1 MRFVYADSLDV
12 VDPGY
17 DFLTD
22 RNAPGRKPYWDD
34 LYPHELLGYAP
45 YKGMLISRGIVG
57 GHAVAGKYS
66 EAQAMRLRRVGAREF
81 LRLKGA
87 DLDQLPI
94 FGDCGAFSYHKEK
107 LPPYSSEDTAAFY
120 EDGGFTHGCSVDHII
135 FEHDETVAGLNGG
148 SQDSRERFDITL
160 ANAETFLAATAAM
173 RNHFTPLG
181 VIQGWSPASMAEAA
195 RQLVA
200 MGYDYV
206 AVGGTVPLKTPQLRA
221 CVAAIRE
228 AIPPRTRMHVLGF
241 ARADEIASFTGYG
254 ITSFDTA
261 SPMIRS
267 FKDASKNYY
276 LPGGDGRLSYYTAIR
291 VPQALENN
299 KLMGL
304 VKQGAL
310 HQEELV
316 ALEKTA
322 LTTLR
327 RYDRDEAGLEETLDA
342 VLAYA
347 TPATLGAPLDRLP
360 GSKSV
365 KTLRERYYRTLA
377 DRPWTKCSCAIC
389 RTLSIDVMIFRA
401 SNRNKRRGMH
411 NMTVFDGL
419 VDGLEWK
426 GNDDVDPSLF
436 GDTCTPE
443 REALGS
449 LFCGAGI

>member
-22 RNAPGRKPYWDD
+22 RNAIGRKPYWDD

-57 GHAVAGKYS
+57 GHAVSGKYS

-81 LRLKGA
+81 LRLKGDGLA
-87 DLDQLPI
+87 QLPI
-94 FGDCGAFSYHKEK
+94 FGDCGAFSYHREK

-120 EDGGFTHGCSVDHII
+120 DDGGFTHGCSVDHII
-135 FEHDETVAGLNGG
+135 FEHDETVAGMDGG
-148 SQDSRERFDITL
+148 SQESRERFDITL
-160 ANAETFLAATAAM
+160 ANAETFLAATMPM
-173 RNHFTPLG
+173 RGHFTPLG

-195 RQLVA
+195 RKLVA
-200 MGYDYV
+200 MGYDYL

-221 CVAAIRE
+221 CVVAIRD
-228 AIPPRTRMHVLGF
+228 AIPAATRLHILGF
-241 ARADEIASFTGYG
+241 ARADEIASFTQYD

-276 LPGGDGRLSYYTAIR
+276 LPNGDGTLSYYTAIR

-310 HQEELV
+310 RQEELV
-316 ALEKTA
+316 VLETAALEA
-322 LTTLR
+322 LR
-327 RYDRDEAGLEETLDA
+327 RYDKEETEIEETLDA

-347 TPATLGAPLDRLP
+347 VPATLGAPLSRLP

-377 DRPWTKCSCAIC
+377 DRPWTQCGCGIC
-389 RTLSIDVMIFRA
+389 QALSIEVMIFRA

-419 VDGLEWK
+419 VDGLDLK
-426 GNDDVDPSLF
+426 GNDNVHPSLF
-436 GDTCTPE
+436 GDSRTPE
-443 REALGS
+443 RAAHGS
-449 LFCGAGI
+449 LFCGASI

>member
-1 MRFVYADSLDV
+1 MRFIYADSLDV

-22 RNAPGRKPYWDD
+22 RNAPDRKPYWDD
-34 LYPHELLGYAP
+34 LYPHEVLGYAP

-87 DLDQLPI
+87 ALDQLPI
-94 FGDCGAFSYHKEK
+94 FGDCGAFSYSKEQ
-107 LPPYSSEDTAAFY
+107 LPPYTSEDTASFY
-120 EDGGFTHGCSVDHII
+120 ADGGFTHGCSVDHII
-135 FEHDETVAGLNGG
+135 FEHDESVTGMEGG
-148 SQDSRERFDITL
+148 SAQSRERFDITL
-160 ANAETFLAATAAM
+160 ANAEDFLAATADM
-173 RNHFTPLG
+173 RGQFTPLG

-195 RQLVA
+195 RRLVA

-206 AVGGTVPLKTPQLRA
+206 AVGGTVPLKTPQLRS
-221 CVAAIRE
+221 CVAAVRE
-228 AIPPRTRMHVLGF
+228 AIPANVRLHVLGF
-241 ARADEIASFTGYG
+241 ARADEIASFTRYS

-276 LPGGDGRLSYYTAIR
+276 LPDGDGKLAYYTAIR

-310 HQEELV
+310 QQEELV
-316 ALEKTA
+316 RLEKAA
-322 LTTLR
+322 LGTLR
-327 RYDRDEAGLEETLDA
+327 RYDRGNAELEETLET

-347 TPATLGAPLDRLP
+347 APAMLGAPLDRLP
-360 GSKSV
+360 GSTSV
-365 KTLRERYYRTLA
+365 KALRERYHRTLS
-377 DRPWTKCSCAIC
+377 DRPWTKCGCAIC
-389 RTLSIDVMIFRA
+389 RTLSIEVMIFRA

-419 VDGLEWK
+419 VDGLDLK

-436 GDTCTPE
+436 GDTRPPE
-443 REALGS
+443 RAALGS
-449 LFCGAGI
+449 VLCSAGL

>member
-22 RNAPGRKPYWDD
+22 RSAPGRKPYWDD
-34 LYPHELLGYAP
+34 RYPHELLGYAP

-57 GHAVAGKYS
+57 GHALAGKYS
-66 EAQAMRLRRVGAREF
+66 EAQAMRLRRVGARKF
-81 LRLKGA
+81 LRLDHDPYA
-87 DLDQLPI
+87 ALPI

-120 EDGGFTHGCSVDHII
+120 DDGGFTHGCSVDHIV
-135 FEHDETVAGLNGG
+135 FEHDETVSALNGG
-148 SQDSRERFDITL
+148 SPESRERFDITL
-160 ANAETFLAATAAM
+160 ENAESFLAATKPM
-173 RNHFTPLG
+173 RARFTPMG

-195 RQLVA
+195 RRMVA
-200 MGYDYV
+200 MGYDYL

-221 CVAAIRE
+221 CVVAIRE
-228 AIPPRTRMHVLGF
+228 AIPASIKLHVLGF
-241 ARADEIASFTGYG
+241 ARADEIASFARFD

-261 SPMIRS
+261 SPMIRA
-267 FKDASKNYY
+267 FKDGTKNYY
-276 LPGGDGRLSYYTAIR
+276 LPNGDGSLSYYTAIR

-304 VKQGAL
+304 VKQGAVG
-310 HQEELV
+310 QEELV
-316 ALEKTA
+316 RLERDALGA
-322 LTTLR
+322 LR
-327 RYDRDEAGLEETLDA
+327 RYERDEAGLDETLDT

-365 KTLRERYYRTLA
+365 KALKERYHRTLA
-377 DRPWTKCSCAIC
+377 DRPWERCGCGIC
-389 RTLSIDVMIFRA
+389 RAAGIEVIIFRA

-411 NMTVFDGL
+411 NITVFDGL
-419 VDGLEWK
+419 VDHLQTK
-426 GNDDVDPSLF
+426 GNFDVEPSLF
-436 GDTCTPE
+436 GDTSAPE
-443 REALGS
+443 RAPHGGVVCRES
-449 LFCGAGI
+449 V